1 MGNECNRELP
11 LCRCVDV
18 IRSSFVCCG
27 THLRPF
33 ARPGTLLADLLA
45 AAGVTENRTPNAR
58 DLHIH
63 FESTQDCEDD
73 TYYAASLPL
82 EMAL

>member
-1 MGNECNRELP
+1 MQSRIVTLPVRRRDPIIVCLLRSELI
-11 LCRCVDV
+11 C
-18 IRSSFVCCG
+18 
-27 THLRPF
+27 PF
-33 ARPGTLLADLLA
+33 ARPGTLLSDLLA
-45 AAGVTENRTPNAR
+45 AAGVTQDSTPNAR

-82 EMAL
+82 EL